1 MEHIFKSFPAAE
13 LDFDTL
19 CQMLAGAV
27 ICLPCSPFEF
37 NRKAARGHFS
47 IWFVCGQKDVTQHP
61 REEQTSRRRPCHPLS
76 FSHEQ
81 TSVAPTGR
89 TPFFFSLVVKDDS
102 QDEFRVPRLFSF
114 RCKKRK
120 RVKNKMAIATYP
132 VVHHRLA
139 G

>member
-27 ICLPCSPFEF
+27 ICLPCIPFEF
-37 NRKAARGHFS
+37 NRKGACGHFS
-47 IWFVCGQKDVTQHP
+47 IWCVCGQKDVTQHP
-61 REEQTSRRRPCHPLS
+61 REEQTSRRQPCHLLF

-81 TSVAPTGR
+81 TSVAPTGH
-89 TPFFFSLVVKDDS
+89 TPFFSLVVKDDS
-102 QDEFRVPRLFSF
+102 QHKFRVP
-114 RCKKRK
+114 RK
-120 RVKNKMAIATYP
+120 RVKNKMAVATYP
-132 VVHHRLA
+132 VVRHRLA